1 MTQVSLSFLYGVLRS
16 TLAVY
21 IVLVALHFVLEVFF
35 AHRAYRRSKQGFAD
49 PARLPSVDIVVPC
62 YNEDAEHLTACFD
75 ALLDQ
80 DYEGE
85 LHVYVVDDG
94 SPNRD
99 QVRHVYDRYG
109 ALHGWHV
116 LLPAANRG
124 KRHAQDAALRPCRAK
139 SSSRSTPTRVAP
151 DGVPNR
157 VTPSSTQHRCGHRRR
172 RVTNRRKISHPPDR
186 DALLGRLQPGASR
199 PGVVPIRPLLFRA
212 PSPPTGAL
220 T

>member
-35 AHRAYRRSKQGFAD
+35 AHRAYRRSKEGFPDA
-49 PARLPSVDIVVPC
+49 ARLPSVDVVVPC

-99 QVRHVYDRYG
+99 QVRHVYDQYG
-109 ALHGWHV
+109 ALDGWHV
-116 LLPAANRG
+116 LLPATNRG
-124 KRHAQDAALRPCRAK
+124 KRHAQDTALAHCRSDIVVTIDSDTEIAAGRRHPDRP
-139 SSSRSTPTRVAP
+139 PL
-151 DGVPNR
+151 
-157 VTPSSTQHRCGHRRR
+157 RRR
-172 RVTNRRKISHPPDR
+172 RRSVRSPAT
-186 DALLGRLQPGASR
+186 SR
-199 PGVVPIRPLLFRA
+199 SPTA
-212 PSPPTGAL
+212 PPTSSPA
-220 T
+220 

>member
-21 IVLVALHFVLEVFF
+21 IVLVALHFVLEVLF
-35 AHRAYRRSKQGFAD
+35 AHRAYRRSKQGFPD
-49 PARLPSVDIVVPC
+49 PAGAVGGRRVPC

-80 DYEGE
+80 DYAGE

-109 ALHGWHV
+109 ALHGCTCCCRR
-116 LLPAANRG
+116 PNRG
-124 KRHAQDAALRPCRAK
+124 KRHAQDAALAHCRSDVVVTIDSDTEIAQTA
-139 SSSRSTPTRVAP
+139 SPRSCA
-151 DGVPNR
+151 
-157 VTPSSTQHRCGHRRR
+157 PSST
-172 RVTNRRKISHPPDR
+172 P
-186 DALLGRLQPGASR
+186 ASVR
-199 PGVVPIRPLLFRA
+199 SPATSRSPTA
-212 PSPPTGAL
+212 PPTSSPA
-220 T
+220 